1 MIQKHRVLETFKL
14 LSNPR
19 ESFPSQCSGRKEKAA
34 GYLGGDMMTQNQ
46 NKAQDAFTN
55 DPLLGINRMTDKR
68 RVLVVDDDTM
78 TRAQLKKTIKDFNM
92 DIVCMTAS
100 SMEEALTLLR
110 AYDFDLLIA
119 DYYLLDDHTGLE
131 LWEEASVEFPEL
143 EGIII
148 SSMGRRDFYAL
159 TQNAE
164 AQPLYC
170 QKPIDNKKMKGIL
183 RFLLGGS

>member
-1 MIQKHRVLETFKL
+1 MVIQNTVGTEKTKLE
-14 LSNPR
+14 S
-19 ESFPSQCSGRKEKAA
+19 
-34 GYLGGDMMTQNQ
+34 Y
-46 NKAQDAFTN
+46 TN
-55 DPLLGINRMTDKR
+55 DPFMDLSRSKDKR

-78 TRAQLKKTIKDFNM
+78 TRAQLKKTIKDFDM

-100 SMEEALTLLR
+100 SLDEALTLLR

-119 DYYLLDDHTGLE
+119 DYYLLDNHTGLE

-148 SSMGRRDFYAL
+148 SSIGRKDFYAL

-164 AQPLYC
+164 VQPLYC